1 MEMIRIYNYHT
12 NEVLEKTFA
21 NPADADNY
29 ESLLDFLEA
38 NYERFHLGRDLNEE
52 FYQIKI

>member
-29 ESLLDFLEA
+29 E
-38 NYERFHLGRDLNEE
+38 RFHLGRDLDEE